1 MTTDNS
7 TVPPLGPASSYE
19 IREAT
24 DRPLSREGF
33 VVLLPI
39 LDMAETQR
47 LLPIASAIA
56 AQQGGRVTVLGV
68 VEVSPES
75 PLSDGVVSARHLRAS
90 LDAVAE
96 FNAQQPVPVRS
107 SVRVA
112 HDTTDAIHAA
122 VDAEGV
128 DVVVLGWQEERSSP
142 ERLFGPPID
151 TLLRV
156 PPCDVVVVK
165 LGISS
170 EWRHVLLPVRGGP
183 HTQLACDTAIALAN
197 LYDGDISVLYAA
209 NRRQPDS
216 PVVRESLQ
224 SLRQMPR
231 VQRWL
236 ERTIPAEQ
244 AIMAEAPDH
253 QAIVLGVSGRRNDPE
268 PVGLLA
274 DRIMRN
280 AQATVVLVRHRMGQS
295 EEQAQQIW
303 QQTRNLS
310 ATVDGWFAENTFSSE
325 EFADLKRLVQLKQ
338 QQGVTISLALPAL
351 NEEETIGGIIEQVKS
366 MFQEELPLLDEIV
379 LIDSRSTDRTCAIAQ
394 EHGIPVHVH
403 QDVLPQYGSFHGKG
417 EALWKSL
424 YVLQGD
430 IIAWVDTDI
439 RNFHPRFIYG
449 ILGPL
454 LREPKLV
461 YSKGFY
467 RRPIL
472 QADELIAAGGGRVTE
487 LTARPLFN
495 LFFPE
500 LSGMVQPLSGEY
512 AGRREA
518 LERMPFFTGY
528 GVETGLL
535 IDLLEA
541 CGLNSLAQVDLQQRI
556 HRNQALVPL
565 SRMAFAII
573 QVVIQRLEQ
582 RHRLYLLESVNQSMK
597 FIQYAADEGFH
608 LEVREIRDHERP
620 AMITIPEYRQLRG
633 LPPV

>member
-1 MTTDNS
+1 MTTENG
-7 TVPPLGPASSYE
+7 TAPLSVAESYE
-19 IREAT
+19 IREES
-24 DRPLSREGF
+24 DRPVSREGF
-33 VVLLPI
+33 VVLLPV
-39 LDMAETQR
+39 LDLEETRR
-47 LLPIASAIA
+47 LLPISSAIA

-68 VEVSPES
+68 VEVPSDE
-75 PLSDGVVSARHLRAS
+75 PLSQGVVRARHLRTQ
-90 LDAVAE
+90 LDGVAE
-96 FNAQQPVPVRS
+96 FRTQQPVQVRS

-112 HDTTDAIHAA
+112 YAMIDAIHAA
-122 VDAEGV
+122 VEAEGC
-128 DVVVLGWQEERSSP
+128 DVIVMGWQEAHSSP

-151 TLLRV
+151 LLLRV

-165 LGISS
+165 LGSAPV
-170 EWRHVLLPVRGGP
+170 WRHILLPVRGGP
-183 HTQLACDTAIALAN
+183 HTQLACETAIALAE
-197 LYDGDISVLYAA
+197 LSDGDISVLYAA

-216 PVVRESLQ
+216 PAVRESLQ

-274 DRIMRN
+274 DRVMRK
-280 AQATVVLVRHRMGQS
+280 APETVVLVRHRMDRS

-303 QQTRNLS
+303 QQKSNLS

-325 EFADLKRLVQLKQ
+325 EFADLQRLLMLKQ
-338 QQGVTISLALPAL
+338 QLGVTISLGLPTL
-351 NEEETIGGIIEQVKS
+351 NEEETIGAIIEQVKS
-366 MFQEELPLLDEIV
+366 TMFEEVPLLDEIV
-379 LIDSRSTDRTCAIAQ
+379 LIDSRSTDRTREIAEQ
-394 EHGIPVHVH
+394 HGIAVHVH
-403 QDVLPQYGSFHGKG
+403 QDILPQYGSFHGKG
-417 EALWKSL
+417 EALRKSL
-424 YVLQGD
+424 YVLKGD

-439 RNFHPRFIYG
+439 KNFHPRFVYG

-454 LREPKLV
+454 LREPKLR

-467 RRPIL
+467 RRPIM

-541 CGLNSLAQVDLQQRI
+541 YGLGGIAQVDLQQRI

-565 SRMAFAII
+565 SKMAFAII

-582 RHRLYLLESVNQSMK
+582 RHRLYLLETVNQSMK
-597 FIQYAADEGFH
+597 LIQYAADEGFH

-620 AMITIPEYRQLRG
+620 AMNTIPEYRQLRG
-633 LPPV
+633 LPPM